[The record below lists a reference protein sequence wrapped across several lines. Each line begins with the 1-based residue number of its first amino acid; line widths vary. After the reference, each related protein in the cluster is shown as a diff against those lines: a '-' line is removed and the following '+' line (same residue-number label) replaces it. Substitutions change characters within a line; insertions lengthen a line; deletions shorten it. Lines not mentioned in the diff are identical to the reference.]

1 MNSLLS
7 TKDGIT
13 LSRLTSELKLSRKY
27 MTRLAEESGISWCY
41 YYLPISP
48 KLSLLEGEIFVN
60 TETHAVVGNL
70 ELLEYATLEDFYRAV
85 QENLSLLLPMM
96 KAYRER
102 LSYRIEILEQLLPLV
117 ISRAPLVD
125 QRGSNC
131 KAAGTQSRIA

>member
-27 MTRLAEESGISWCY
+27 MTRLAEESGILWCY

-131 KAAGTQSRIA
+131 K